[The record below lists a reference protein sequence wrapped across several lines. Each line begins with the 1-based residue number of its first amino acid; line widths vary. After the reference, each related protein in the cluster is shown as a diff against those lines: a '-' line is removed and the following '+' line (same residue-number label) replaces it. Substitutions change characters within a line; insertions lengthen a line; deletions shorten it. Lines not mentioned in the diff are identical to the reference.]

1 MLMKEIKNSILSFL
15 STEEKEQFL
24 NELLDALSHFKNT
37 KDIKEIEEC
46 IENWEDVAELN
57 SIPNFKERV
66 WERFNR
72 LKMNGK
78 IN

>member
-1 MLMKEIKNSILSFL
+1 MKEIKNSILSFL